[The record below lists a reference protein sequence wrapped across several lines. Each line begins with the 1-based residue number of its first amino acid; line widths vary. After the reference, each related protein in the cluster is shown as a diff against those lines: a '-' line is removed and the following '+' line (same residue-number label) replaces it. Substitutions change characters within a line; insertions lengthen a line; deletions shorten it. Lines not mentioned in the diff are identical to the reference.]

1 MDKRVKSKNDF
12 IQTSSSIKDKC
23 GIRIRKSK
31 KTTWNTDIFI
41 IHYLNLYEPLKLHK
55 KGLTQRR
62 VP

>member
-41 IHYLNLYEPLKLHK
+41 IHYLNLNEPLKLH
-55 KGLTQRR
+55 
-62 VP
+62 